1 MSTTDDHSANEVRRI
16 VLNFIQ
22 PDLKRLGLE
31 ADQVSDKTDLLEQGI
46 VDSFGFL
53 DLIGAVEDGLGLSL
67 DLGGLDPE
75 KMATLG
81 GLIGW
86 FLDGAK

>member
-1 MSTTDDHSANEVRRI
+1 MTTADVLSANKIRRI
-16 VLNFIQ
+16 VLDFIQ
-22 PDLKRLGLE
+22 PDLKRLE
-31 ADQVSDKTDLLEQGI
+31 FDPDQINDKTDLLGEGI

-67 DLGGLDPE
+67 DLGSLDPDS
-75 KMATLG
+75 MATLG
-81 GLIGW
+81 GLIAG